1 MGRYTG
7 SLPTDR
13 NLMAA
18 LIRLAHS
25 RNQEEVDAVFGA
37 LDEWLAAPEHQ
48 ELNRAIETWVS
59 VLHASAPRERRG
71 PPAPEQPML
80 RERWQEWR
88 AQDRAEGRNE
98 GQIAVMRRQA
108 ARKFGAETAERLA
121 ERLAE
126 IADPEQVGEISDWL
140 IDCDDADALLARSGT
155 TVRGLRDYRRGRVAG
170 RNSPVA
176 LPGSSY
182 R

>member
-37 LDEWLAAPEHQ
+37 LDEWLTAPEHQ

-59 VLHASAPRERRG
+59 VLNASAPRERQG
-71 PPAPEQPML
+71 PPAPEQPTEEQPML

-108 ARKFGAETAERLA
+108 ARKFGPQTAERLA
-121 ERLAE
+121 QRLTE
-126 IADPEQVGEISDWL
+126 IADPERIGEVGEWL
-140 IDCDDADALLARSGT
+140 IECDDADALLARVARLCAASAT
-155 TVRGLRDYRRGRVAG
+155 TGEDV
-170 RNSPVA
+170 
-176 LPGSSY
+176 
-182 R
+182 